1 MSDLIDVMPFQ
12 YQIVESASG
21 RFRVEGVFQK
31 SDVENANKR
40 IYPRRIWEKELKE
53 QRVMDAIQNRSM
65 FGELDHP
72 SDGKTSLKRVAHL
85 VTGLELQ
92 EDGNVTGAAE
102 ILDTP
107 NGQILKTLFES
118 SAQVGIS
125 SRGSGSVNN
134 GVVQEDFKLGTF
146 DFVARPSTPGALPRP
161 AGESERKVTKEED
174 EAVDA
179 IVTVEDDEGVRT
191 SNFDTFL
198 AELDAFD
205 ARLEEETLPAGDL
218 NSVAHDVIAVHNFV
232 METDITP
239 EIIDEV
245 SDYIMDLGGA
255 LLQLAESNPE
265 HRTVIT
271 ELLDK
276 VEETRGV
283 IIMNAPKEKIKEEP
297 MDRLQFIKDR
307 LQESQ
312 KDATARMEAEAEE
325 YRKEL
330 NELSDEDLL
339 AVAIETGVID
349 EDDPANDDNTD
360 DSEVTVQD
368 LLDYIEELEGNEEEA
383 AKLIEDMAGAL
394 EEAENVDDVKLK
406 YEAALGIIQETV
418 SRYQLLQEAVGGEEK
433 AYGLMETHL
442 TTLEGEEGADDE
454 KKDGITEDV
463 VDNDDDKK
471 DTEDVDTIERLLS
484 DGPEDDKMARYKE
497 LSESALERLGAS
509 PLVS

>member
-21 RFRVEGVFQK
+21 RFRVEGIFQK

-40 IYPRRIWEKELKE
+40 IYPRRIWEKELGE
-53 QRVMDAIQNRSM
+53 QRVTEAIKNRSM

-85 VTGLELQ
+85 ITGLELQ

-102 ILDTP
+102 ILGTP

-118 SAQVGIS
+118 GAQVGIS
-125 SRGSGSVNN
+125 SRGSGSVQN

-161 AGESERKVTKEED
+161 AGESERRLTKEED
-174 EAVDA
+174 ETVDA
-179 IVTVEDDEGVRT
+179 IVTIDDGEGD
-191 SNFDTFL
+191 SHFDNFL
-198 AELDAFD
+198 AELEAFD
-205 ARLEEETLPAGDL
+205 ARLDEEIEPAGDL
-218 NSVAHDVIAVHNFV
+218 NAVAHDVIEVHNYV
-232 METDITP
+232 TSTNITP

-245 SDYIMDLGGA
+245 SDYIVDLGGA

-276 VEETRGV
+276 VEETRGA
-283 IIMNAPKEKIKEEP
+283 IIKNAPKENFKEEP

-312 KDATARMEAEAEE
+312 KDAEAQTTTETDELRA
-325 YRKEL
+325 EL
-330 NELSDEDLL
+330 NELSDDELIN
-339 AVAIETGVID
+339 VAIEAGVID
-349 EDDPANDDNTD
+349 ENDLEDTD
-360 DSEVTVQD
+360 DKVDGDEEVTVQD
-368 LLDYIEELEGNEEEA
+368 LLDYIEELESRENEA
-383 AKLIEDMAGAL
+383 ATLIEEMAGAL
-394 EEAENVDDVKLK
+394 EEADNVDDVKLK

-433 AYGLMETHL
+433 AYGLMEAHL
-442 TTLEGEEGADDE
+442 TTLEAS
-454 KKDGITEDV
+454 TEDGDIEEEV
-463 VDNDDDKK
+463 TDDK
-471 DTEDVDTIERLLS
+471 DIEDVETIERLLTD
-484 DGPEDDKMARYKE
+484 DGPEDATMARYKE
-497 LSESALERLGAS
+497 LSESALERLGAGILTS
-509 PLVS
+509 